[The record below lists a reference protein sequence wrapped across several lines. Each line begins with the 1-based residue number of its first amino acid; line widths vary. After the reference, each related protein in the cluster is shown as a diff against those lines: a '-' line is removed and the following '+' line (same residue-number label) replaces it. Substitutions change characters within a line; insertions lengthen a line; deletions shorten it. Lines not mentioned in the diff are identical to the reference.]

1 MNTDTLEQSIPAQA
15 GYAPLPHKHV
25 VRISGPGTDKFVQGQ
40 FSQNVE
46 EVTSSQSLRAAAC
59 TPKGRAYL
67 LTRLVRD
74 GDDLL
79 MDVEDD
85 LADEA
90 LGQLKKYLML
100 FRGTTMETEPGARII
115 GVIGEQAAAEI
126 AGEPARSLTSAGQ
139 VAATDN
145 GYLVR
150 LEDLPGEIPRFEFWQ
165 TGDQPPALEGP
176 EPLTAEQW
184 QAASI
189 AAGVPWLTPATV
201 QAYVPQMLNLQHLQ
215 GVHFKKGCYTG
226 QEVVARMHFLGQLKK
241 SLFRLDFS
249 GARQAPT
256 PGSKL
261 LADGKAVGEVVN
273 SVMTTADQG
282 TLLAVIRHNAAAK
295 ALQLEADTAVALKP
309 VALPY
314 AVPEREDSEPENTQA
329 DSENR

>member
-1 MNTDTLEQSIPAQA
+1 MNTETPEQTIPTLA

-59 TPKGRAYL
+59 TPKGRTYL

-100 FRGTTMETEPGARII
+100 FRGTTMETEPQARII
-115 GVIGEQAAAEI
+115 GMIGEQPAAELTGD
-126 AGEPARSLTSAGQ
+126 AARSLTEVGQ
-139 VAATDN
+139 VATFDN
-145 GYLVR
+145 GYLIR

-165 TGDQPPALEGP
+165 TGDQPPAPEGLEA
-176 EPLTAEQW
+176 LTTEQW

-241 SLFRLDFS
+241 SLFRLDFA
-249 GARQAPT
+249 GPHQAPA

-273 SVMTTADQG
+273 SVLTTADQG
-282 TLLAVIRHNAAAK
+282 TLLAVIRHDAATK
-295 ALQLEADTAVALKP
+295 DLQLQDDATVTLTP
-309 VALPY
+309 VSLPY
-314 AVPEREDSEPENTQA
+314 AVPEREDTKP
-329 DSENR
+329 